1 MNKRT
6 STKRQQKLLAAL
18 ETRLD
23 ALTENLAV
31 AQVAEKGIDMVK
43 EIKELHTMLR
53 SVREGDKV
61 PENVNAQSTRIIL
74 MWGEEAR
81 APAAEREQV
90 SHESTK
96 NGL

>member
-74 MWGEEAR
+74 MWGEEN
-81 APAAEREQV
+81 ENDQ
-90 SHESTK
+90 STPK
-96 NGL
+96 